1 MISVAEAK
9 KIIESHAHPLKPVK
23 VSIAEAAGK
32 VLAEDIYSNADF
44 PPFPQSSMDG
54 YAFRFEDWQKKTP
67 LVIEGEMAAG
77 VTEKM
82 ILAPGKATRIFTGAP
97 LPQGADTVI
106 MQEKTQIKEGQT
118 GEKLL
123 VLTEEDLQSGAN
135 VRPKGSEIRKGTPAL
150 EKNSLLSPASIG
162 FLAGI
167 GIAEVLV
174 FPHPSISVIIT
185 GKELQ
190 VPGKLLHFGQVYES
204 NSLALSAVLQQF
216 HFNDIKIFRA
226 DDDISI
232 VTRVFGSAMQQSD
245 LVLLSGG
252 ISVGEYDFVLQAAD
266 NCGVTKLFHKIK
278 QRPGKPLYFGKI
290 ENKLVFGLPGNP
302 SSVLTCFYEYVLMA
316 LEILTKK
323 RLTLPT
329 IKAPLDLPFRK
340 TALLTN
346 FLKGFYNGE
355 VVEILPAQES
365 FRLSSFAKANCLVQ
379 IDEEIMNCEKG
390 EMVTIHLIPV

>member
-9 KIIESHAHPLKPVK
+9 KIIEGNAHPLKPVK
-23 VSIAEAAGK
+23 VSISEAAGK
-32 VLAEDIYSNADF
+32 ILAEDIYSNADF

-54 YAFRFEDWQKKTP
+54 YAFRFEDWKKENP

-97 LPQGADTVI
+97 LPEVADTVI
-106 MQEKTQIKEGQT
+106 MQEKTQIKKGQS

-123 VLTEEDLQSGAN
+123 VITDENLQAGAN
-135 VRPKGSEIRKGTPAL
+135 VRLKGSEIRKGTPAL

-190 VPGKLLHFGQVYES
+190 EPGKPLHFGQVYES
-204 NSLALSAVLQQF
+204 NSLALSAVIQQF
-216 HFNDIKIFRA
+216 HFNDIKIFHA

-232 VTRVFGSAMQQSD
+232 VTRVLKSALEHSD

-252 ISVGEYDFVLQAAD
+252 ISAGEYDFVLQAAD
-266 NCGVTKLFHKIK
+266 NCGVSKLFHKIK
-278 QRPGKPLYFGKI
+278 QRPGKPLYFGKM

-302 SSVLTCFYEYVLMA
+302 SSVLTCFYEYVLVA
-316 LEILTKK
+316 LEIFTRKNI
-323 RLTLPT
+323 TLRV
-329 IKAPLDLPFRK
+329 IQAPLVKPFSK
-340 TALLTN
+340 TVMLTN
-346 FLKGFYNGE
+346 FLNGFYNGKDVE
-355 VVEILPAQES
+355 VLPAQES

-379 IDEEIMNCEKG
+379 IDEDVMNCEKG